1 MSCFEQLFLG
11 FLTPSVCMCMIQIP
25 DGSMLQ
31 YSVPFQKTEEAEAVS
46 WTQVPTGV
54 GVPQRQRLGLANP
67 VIVQW
72 MKNF

>member
-1 MSCFEQLFLG
+1 
-11 FLTPSVCMCMIQIP
+11 MCMIQIP

-31 YSVPFQKTEEAEAVS
+31 YSVLFQKAEEAEAVS